1 MVSSTVHTQFL
12 VTITTLVHIA
22 IVDLL
27 IKVSLSFTD
36 VAYALPLS
44 ISRWIIPARLFTELS
59 FLLIFRCFLL
69 LSIS

>member
-1 MVSSTVHTQFL
+1 M
-12 VTITTLVHIA
+12 TITTLVHIA

-27 IKVSLSFTD
+27 IKVSLSVTD

-44 ISRWIIPARLFTELS
+44 ISRWIIPTRLFAELS
-59 FLLIFRCFLL
+59 FLLLFRCFLL